1 VQHYCPPIRPHQLLL
16 EPWGKGKRRIRRR
29 ERGGVNQAK
38 ESRGGNGDGEGR
50 RAGAVGVGGPY
61 FGAVLLLLS
70 RFFFVSDMTCG
81 PCRSAVPNMLASQL
95 PWRGR
100 FGPVSKKKEKKKKL
114 LYSKPMQPEEQLGY
128 PRRSFIFA
136 H

>member
-1 VQHYCPPIRPHQLLL
+1 MVREEGQGRLGLGDPILAQCFCFFH
-16 EPWGKGKRRIRRR
+16 
-29 ERGGVNQAK
+29 V
-38 ESRGGNGDGEGR
+38 
-50 RAGAVGVGGPY
+50 
-61 FGAVLLLLS
+61 
-70 RFFFVSDMTCG
+70 FFVSDMTCG

-95 PWRGR
+95 PWHGR